1 MARAL
6 WKGAISFGLVTIP
19 VALYPAKDVR
29 DSVAFHLLHR
39 DDLLRVHNKHVDE
52 AGHEVAQE
60 DIVKG
65 YEYERDTYVVLEPA
79 DLKRA
84 NVQATQTIDIMLFVD
99 AADIDITYYDTP
111 YYTEPAKAGR
121 RAYALLRE
129 TIRRTGKVGVGRIV
143 IRERQHLCAIL
154 ADGPAII
161 AYTLR
166 WPYQLRGAA
175 DLDLPSESMD
185 ELAVTPQELKMAD
198 QLVEAMVGEWQPEQY
213 RDTYRDDLLRMIDE
227 KVKGGKVT
235 ARKEPKPAEGGE
247 VVDIMALLRRSV
259 EERRAA
265 PAGGAPGPST
275 TAKKRGAKSAPQGPA
290 TKAAPQEP
298 AAAKPAAR
306 HRAAGETR

>member
-19 VALYPAKDVR
+19 VSLYPAKDARENV
-29 DSVAFHLLHR
+29 SFHMLHR
-39 DDLLRVHNKHVDE
+39 EDLRRVHNKRVDE
-52 AGHEVAQE
+52 AGHEVALE

-65 YEYERDTYVVLEPA
+65 YEYERDQYVVLEPA

-84 NVQATQTIDIMLFVD
+84 NVEATQSIDIMQFVD
-99 AADIDITYYDTP
+99 GADIDITFYDTP

-129 TIRRTGKVGVGRIV
+129 TIKRTGKVGVAKIV
-143 IRERQHLCAIL
+143 IRERQHLCAVL
-154 ADGPAII
+154 ADGPVIV

-166 WPYQLRGAA
+166 WPYQLRTGA
-175 DLDLPSESMD
+175 DLDLPSENLD
-185 ELAVTPQELKMAD
+185 DLAVTDQEMRMAE
-198 QLVEAMVGEWQPEQY
+198 QLVRAMVGEWRPKQY

-235 ARKEPKPAEGGE
+235 PRKEPKPPEGAE

-259 EERRAA
+259 EEKRSAEAPPQSRRRS
-265 PAGGAPGPST
+265 AGDP
-275 TAKKRGAKSAPQGPA
+275 R
-290 TKAAPQEP
+290 
-298 AAAKPAAR
+298 
-306 HRAAGETR
+306 

>member
-19 VALYPAKDVR
+19 VSLYPVKDARENV
-29 DSVAFHLLHR
+29 SFHLLHR
-39 DDLLRVHNKHVDE
+39 DDLRRVHNKRVDE
-52 AGHEVAQE
+52 AGHEVALE

-65 YEYERDTYVVLEPA
+65 YEYERDQYVVLEPA
-79 DLKRA
+79 DLKRT
-84 NVQATQTIDIMLFVD
+84 NVEATQSIDIMHFVD
-99 AADIDITYYDTP
+99 GGDIDITFYDTP

-129 TIRRTGKVGVGRIV
+129 TIRRSGKVGVAKIV
-143 IRERQHLCAIL
+143 IRERQHLCAVL

-166 WPYQLRGAA
+166 WPYQLRQGAE
-175 DLDLPSESMD
+175 LDLPSED
-185 ELAVTPQELKMAD
+185 LDDLAVTEQELKMAK
-198 QLVEAMVGEWQPEQY
+198 QLIEAMAGEWQPEQY

-235 ARKEPKPAEGGE
+235 AGKEPKRQEGAE
-247 VVDIMALLRRSV
+247 VVDIMALLKRSV

-265 PAGGAPGPST
+265 PAEQPS
-275 TAKKRGAKSAPQGPA
+275 
-290 TKAAPQEP
+290 
-298 AAAKPAAR
+298 AKPATPKR
-306 HRAAGETR
+306 RTQRRAADGTR

>member
-29 DSVAFHLLHR
+29 DSVSFHLLHR
-39 DDLLRVHNKHVDE
+39 DDLQRVHNKHVDE
-52 AGHEVAQE
+52 EGHEVALE

-65 YEYERDTYVVLEPA
+65 YEYERERYVVLEPN

-84 NVQATQTIDIMLFVD
+84 NVEATQTIEIMQFVD
-99 AADIDITYYDTP
+99 AADIDMTYYDTP

-129 TIRRTGKVGVGRIV
+129 TIRRTGKVGVGKLV

-166 WPYQLRGAA
+166 WPYQLRGSA
-175 DLDLPSESMD
+175 DLDLPTEDLD
-185 ELAVTPQELKMAD
+185 ELAVTAQELKMAE
-198 QLVEAMVGEWQPEQY
+198 QLVGAMVGEWQPKNY
-213 RDTYRDDLLRMIDE
+213 RDTYRDDLLKMIDE
-227 KVKGGKVT
+227 KVKGEKVT
-235 ARKEPKPAEGGE
+235 APKEAKPAQGAE
-247 VVDIMALLRRSV
+247 VIDIMALLRRSV
-259 EERRAA
+259 EQRQAA
-265 PAGGAPGPST
+265 PAERTPAR
-275 TAKKRGAKSAPQGPA
+275 KRAGKQ
-290 TKAAPQEP
+290 AAE
-298 AAAKPAAR
+298 K
-306 HRAAGETR
+306 